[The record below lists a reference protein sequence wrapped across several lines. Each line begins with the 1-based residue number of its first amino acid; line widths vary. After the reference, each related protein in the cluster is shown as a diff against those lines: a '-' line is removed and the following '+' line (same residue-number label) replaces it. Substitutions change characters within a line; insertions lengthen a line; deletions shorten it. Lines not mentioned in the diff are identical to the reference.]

1 MDAFKEL
8 SNGTPL
14 FTPRE
19 GPFALATSGN
29 VLGRWWNSGGQASE
43 LCQNNTNTDTQTQHR
58 LTDPQL
64 EVIETVLVD
73 LLQLVPQGKR
83 ELNQRLQVPPV
94 AG

>member
-1 MDAFKEL
+1 MGHPF
-8 SNGTPL
+8 SHQGRGPL
-14 FTPRE
+14 HYFRKH
-19 GPFALATSGN
+19 A
-29 VLGRWWNSGGQASE
+29 LGRCWNNGGQASE

-83 ELNQRLQVPPV
+83 ELNQRFQVPPV